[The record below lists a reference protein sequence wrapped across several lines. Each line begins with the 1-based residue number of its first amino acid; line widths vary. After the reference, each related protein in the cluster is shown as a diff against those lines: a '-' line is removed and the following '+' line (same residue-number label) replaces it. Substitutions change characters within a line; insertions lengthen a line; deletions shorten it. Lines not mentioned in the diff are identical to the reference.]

1 MRVSRSA
8 TVVASI
14 ALGVALGAGQGTAR
28 AQSKWPTKP
37 VRIVVGFSAGSATDI
52 TARMIG
58 PKLSEMWGQPVIVE
72 NRAGAGSVI
81 ASQLVAKAAPD
92 GHTLLL
98 VSSAFAIGAVITVPP
113 PYDPLRDFTPVA
125 QIGAT
130 AGLLAVSPSLG
141 VKSVKELIAV
151 AKERPGK
158 LFYGSA
164 GVGSGIHMTAERFR
178 MVAGIEAVHV
188 PYKGQPEMLIDMV
201 AGRIHYG
208 FPSIG
213 TAMAFLKDGRLLA
226 LAMVTAKRSPLLPN
240 VPVMTEILPTFERDA
255 SHALLAP
262 AGTPLAIR
270 QRVSRDVAR
279 ALELPDVKQQM
290 YAMGFEALPT
300 SPEEFDRILRGLLD
314 TFAKV
319 VKAAGLRAQ

>member
-1 MRVSRSA
+1 
-8 TVVASI
+8 
-14 ALGVALGAGQGTAR
+14 
-28 AQSKWPTKP
+28 

-98 VSSAFAIGAVITVPP
+98 VSSAFAIGAVINVPP
-113 PYDPLRDFTPVA
+113 PYDPLKDFTGVA
-125 QIGAT
+125 NIGAT

-151 AKERPGK
+151 ARERPGK

-213 TAMAFLKDGRLLA
+213 TAITFIREGRLLA
-226 LAMVTAKRSPLLPN
+226 LAMVTAKRSPQLPN

-255 SHALLAP
+255 SHALIAP

-270 QRVSRDVAR
+270 QKISQDVAR
-279 ALELPDVKQQM
+279 VLELPDVKQQM
-290 YAMGFEALPT
+290 YAMSFEALPST
-300 SPEEFDRILRGLLD
+300 PEEYDRILRGLLD

-319 VKAAGLRAQ
+319 VKAAGLRTQ

>member
-1 MRVSRSA
+1 MQVSRSA
-8 TVVASI
+8 WVASI
-14 ALGVALGAGQGTAR
+14 LVGVTLGTSQVL
-28 AQSKWPTKP
+28 AQTHPKYPTKP
-37 VRIVVGFSAGSATDI
+37 VRIVVGFSAGSSTDI

-58 PKLSEMWGQPVIVE
+58 PKLSEMWKQPVIVE

-98 VSSAFAIGAVITVPP
+98 VSAAFAIGAVLNVPP
-113 PYDPLRDFTPVA
+113 PYDPIKDFAGVA
-125 QIGAT
+125 NIGAT

-151 AKERPGK
+151 ARERPGK

-164 GVGSGIHMTAERFR
+164 GIGSGIHMTAERFR

-201 AGRIHYG
+201 AGRIHFG
-208 FPSIG
+208 FPSLG
-213 TAMAFLKDGRLLA
+213 TAMTFIKDGRLLA
-226 LAMVTAKRSPLLPN
+226 LAMVTARRSPQLPN
-240 VPVMTEILPTFERDA
+240 VPVMTEVLPTFERDA
-255 SHALLAP
+255 SHALIAP

-270 QRVSRDVAR
+270 QQISRDVAR
-279 ALELPDVKQQM
+279 VLELPDVKQQM
-290 YAMGFEALPT
+290 YAMSFEALPS

-314 TFAKV
+314 TFSKV
-319 VKAAGLRAQ
+319 VKAAGIRAQ

>member
-1 MRVSRSA
+1 
-8 TVVASI
+8 
-14 ALGVALGAGQGTAR
+14 
-28 AQSKWPTKP
+28 

-58 PKLSEMWGQPVIVE
+58 PKLPRCGA
-72 NRAGAGSVI
+72 AGDRGKPRRGGSVI
-81 ASQLVAKAAPD
+81 ASQVVAKAAPD
-92 GHTLLL
+92 GYTLLL
-98 VSSAFAIGAVITVPP
+98 VSSAFAIGAVLNVPP
-113 PYDPLRDFTPVA
+113 PYDPLKDFAGVA
-125 QIGAT
+125 NIGAT

-151 AKERPGK
+151 ARERPGK

-201 AGRIHYG
+201 AGRIHFG

-213 TAMAFLKDGRLLA
+213 TAMAFLKDGRLLP
-226 LAMVTAKRSPLLPN
+226 LAMVTARRSPLLPS
-240 VPVMTEILPTFERDA
+240 VPVMTEVLPGFERDA
-255 SHALLAP
+255 SHALIAP

-270 QRVSRDVAR
+270 SQISRDVAR
-279 ALELPDVKQQM
+279 VLELPDVKQQM
-290 YAMGFEALPT
+290 YAMSFEALPST
-300 SPEEFDRILRGLLD
+300 PEEYDRILRGLLD
-314 TFAKV
+314 YVFKGDQGGGDPSSMTSDGF
-319 VKAAGLRAQ
+319 RE

>member
-1 MRVSRSA
+1 MRVSRSV
-8 TVVASI
+8 TVLASI
-14 ALGVALGAGQGTAR
+14 ALGITLGAGMAQ

-98 VSSAFAIGAVITVPP
+98 VSSAFAIGAVINVPP
-113 PYDPLRDFTPVA
+113 PYDPLKDFTGVA
-125 QIGAT
+125 NIGAT

-151 AKERPGK
+151 ARERPGK

-213 TAMAFLKDGRLLA
+213 TAITFIREGRLLA
-226 LAMVTAKRSPLLPN
+226 LAMVTAKRSPQLPN

-255 SHALLAP
+255 SHALIAP

-270 QRVSRDVAR
+270 QKISQDVAR
-279 ALELPDVKQQM
+279 VLELPDVKQQM
-290 YAMGFEALPT
+290 YAMSFEALPST
-300 SPEEFDRILRGLLD
+300 PEEYDRILRGLLD

-319 VKAAGLRAQ
+319 VKAAGLRTQ